1 MNQFAFITFDV
12 SQQGIKTSLSMQGL
26 LTVEGDL
33 DTIIA
38 QATYIYEKA
47 LGEMSVLLRERE
59 HLYKSRKR
67 IPARLIWR
75 IGDVIFRLNDDL
87 AKLNLQ
93 IDSTYRHLIRDL
105 KLKRKWLEKV
115 VIFRRYIPQIDLIP
129 EMATWGA
136 FEKGTRRKAQ
146 ALSQSK

>member
-1 MNQFAFITFDV
+1 MNQLAFITFDV

-26 LTVEGDL
+26 LILEGDL
-33 DTIIA
+33 DTIITS
-38 QATYIYEKA
+38 ATHIYEEA
-47 LGEMSVLLRERE
+47 LGEMSDLLRERE
-59 HLYKSRKR
+59 QLIRNRKR
-67 IPARLIWR
+67 VPARLIWR

-93 IDSTYRHLIRDL
+93 IDNTYNHLVRDL
-105 KLKRKWLEKV
+105 KVNRKWLEKV

-129 EMATWGA
+129 DTATWGA

-146 ALSQSK
+146 ALLHSK

>member
-1 MNQFAFITFDV
+1 MNQLAFITFDV

-26 LTVEGDL
+26 LIIEGDL

-38 QATYIYEKA
+38 RATHIYKEA
-47 LGEMSVLLRERE
+47 LGEMSGLLRERE
-59 HLYKSRKR
+59 QLISNRKR
-67 IPARLIWR
+67 VSARLIWR

-93 IDSTYRHLIRDL
+93 IDDTYRHLTRDL
-105 KLKRKWLEKV
+105 ELKRKWLEKV
-115 VIFRRYIPQIDLIP
+115 IIFRRYIPQIDLIP
-129 EMATWGA
+129 DTATWGA

-146 ALSQSK
+146 ALLHSK